1 MCENDFLNS
10 EKLNT
15 FLTPIISQSDLW
27 RGKKLAVLYI
37 VNPAAGGFTQ
47 EKKSRQNYLALERI
61 YEACKDKDKKTEI
74 ASTYIY
80 ETKKKGHGKEIVSL
94 ILEKVVQDKEQDFL
108 LVTAGGDGTGLEVQ
122 TALFHAAEKSAEIK
136 DALKNR
142 LTLLRL
148 PLGTGNDG
156 TDGKNIE
163 ESLER
168 LLQPAYF
175 ALQPAVSV
183 YGQNN
188 KDKPWYAFN
197 IASIGIDAFITH
209 MTNVSHKIM
218 PGDFYKIWLDLACLF
233 YEFKYPCGKAKVDLF
248 DENDTAFCHLEEK
261 ILFCLLGVSG
271 YRKYGSGQ
279 YILPNDENFSLAKKM
294 SLFHK
299 MLLKGKIK
307 SGKHCFSDKFIF
319 KKAQKIQI
327 DYSKNIL
334 VQMDG
339 EVHELNKSDFP
350 IIMEKTEPVIRIIQN
365 ESQTIDKG
373 AVRI

>member
-1 MCENDFLNS
+1 MCKDNFLNS
-10 EKLNT
+10 EKLST
-15 FLTPIISQSDLW
+15 FLAPVIAQCDLW
-27 RGKKLAVLYI
+27 NGKKIVVLYV

-47 EKKSRQNYLALERI
+47 EKKAKQNYLALENC
-61 YEACKDKDKKTEI
+61 YTACKDKLVKTEI
-74 ASTYIY
+74 AATHIY
-80 ETKKKGHGKEIVSL
+80 ETKKKGHGKEIISL
-94 ILEKVVQDKEQDFL
+94 ILEKVVQDETQEFL
-108 LVTAGGDGTGLEVQ
+108 LITAGGDGTGLEIQ
-122 TALFHAAEKSAEIK
+122 TALFHAAKKSEKVRE
-136 DALKNR
+136 ALEKR

-156 TDGKNIE
+156 TDGKTIE

-188 KDKPWYAFN
+188 KDAPWYAFN

-209 MTNVSHKIM
+209 MTNVSHKFM

-233 YEFKYPCGKAKVDLF
+233 YEFKYPCGKAKIALF
-248 DENDTAFCHLEEK
+248 DEKGTEYCQLEEK

-299 MLLKGKIK
+299 MFLKGKIK
-307 SGKHCFSDKFIF
+307 SGKHYFSDKLIF
-319 KKAQKIQI
+319 KKAQKICI
-327 DYSKNIL
+327 DYNKTIL

-350 IIMEKTEPVIRIIQN
+350 ITMEKTEPIIRIIQN

-373 AVRI
+373 ATRI